1 MISSIQRGTPPLANV
16 HQPSRYSRTEFLAQ
30 AAATVLGSFVTT
42 GLAVGGEDAATAS
55 SFRQRK
61 GREDSKVKRWDVIT
75 IGNLSRNRYWGEND
89 SKGVR
94 SAICTCVLVQ
104 GDGFRLIVDPS
115 LKNADEFAKELDR
128 RSGLKFQDVD
138 SVFISHEHGDHW
150 YGLTHFSDASW
161 LAGPDVAVALN
172 KTGKLPKPVEPA
184 TGRRSNAIDILP
196 TPGHTMSHHS
206 LRFDCDGLSVVIA
219 GDAVATRD
227 FWRER
232 RGYFNCVDFELSA
245 RTMNQ
250 LSSVADIIVP
260 GHDNYFLNPDPP
272 S

>member
-1 MISSIQRGTPPLANV
+1 M
-16 HQPSRYSRTEFLAQ
+16 
-30 AAATVLGSFVTT
+30 
-42 GLAVGGEDAATAS
+42 
-55 SFRQRK
+55 
-61 GREDSKVKRWDVIT
+61 KRWDVIT
-75 IGNLSRNRYWGEND
+75 IGNLSRNRYWGESD

-94 SAICTCVLVQ
+94 SAICTCVLIQ

-115 LKNADEFAKELDR
+115 LSNADEFAKELDR

-138 SVFISHEHGDHW
+138 SVFITHEHGDHW

-184 TGRRSNAIDILP
+184 TGRRFSAIDILP
-196 TPGHTMSHHS
+196 TPGHTLSHHS
-206 LRFDCDGLSVVIA
+206 LRFDCDGLSVVVA

-260 GHDNYFLNPDPP
+260 GHDNYFLNPGPP